1 MLSLRDVIDFV
12 QLSDL
17 QEKTCGE
24 TQTVADMVE
33 TLHHSGQ
40 YSAGK
45 PSGPGQSAAKAATR

>member
-17 QEKTCGE
+17 KEKTCGE

-40 YSAGK
+40 YSAEK
-45 PSGPGQSAAKAATR
+45 PSGSGQSAATRWR